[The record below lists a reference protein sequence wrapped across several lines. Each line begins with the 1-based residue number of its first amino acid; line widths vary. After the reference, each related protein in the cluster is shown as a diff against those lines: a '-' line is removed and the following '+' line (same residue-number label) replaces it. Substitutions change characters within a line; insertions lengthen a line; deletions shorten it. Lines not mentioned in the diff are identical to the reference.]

1 MKKNY
6 FSKVKT
12 TLFNPLT
19 SSLKNLKKGISPW
32 LVASFVLVG
41 GFEAFG
47 QVTINTANGS
57 INSCTYP
64 TSYVTL
70 GNIFLE
76 ENQNSNF
83 GFPLQNTDYTF
94 IITAPANFEFQ
105 AGVGSVSFRSGGN
118 ITNASINVTVTTI
131 TITYRSNQN
140 NRTNQDDRLTISG
153 INFRGITGPSSGNIS
168 RTLLNPGSGV
178 INGAG
183 TGTTYGLLTSTN
195 NPLPA
200 NGGGATSVCVG
211 SSTPAFTNTVTGG
224 TWSIITGTGN
234 ATVSAGGVVT
244 GTSAGTVTVRYTV
257 NGCNSNSSITVNPT
271 PAAITGGSATVCTG
285 SSTPAFTNSTPSGT
299 WSIVNG
305 TGAASITSGGIVTGI
320 SAGDATVVYTVGSC
334 NTSRTITIISI
345 PTTVTTPTPTN
356 GATGVCYTGDG
367 AVTSISW
374 GAVSG
379 ATSYDVYFG
388 SGSLPATVTA
398 TVSSNSYNTGTLLA
412 NTTYFWRVVARNTCG
427 NAPSSS
433 TFSFTTN
440 SLPCYCSP
448 SSTNSSVYISS
459 IRSVGTVLDV
469 TNGPTGYSP
478 GGYGDFSNT
487 TIATQVAG
495 SGINLEIR
503 LTGSYGI
510 FFFCSSNPN
519 QFIKTWV
526 DWNNDGDFDD
536 SGEQVY
542 ISGTD
547 ANPVATSLDNI
558 FGFVVPSG
566 TPPGNYRIRIR
577 TRASCNGNTIAPCA
591 PYTTGETED
600 YNIAVIPDCPAKI
613 LTVLDG
619 SACGPTNTVTLG
631 ATATASASGFRWYTS
646 LTGGAPIAT
655 TTTGSWTS
663 PSISSTTTYYVT
675 AFNGSCETIHRTPV
689 VATILPTTNI
699 TVTPSVPEV
708 CGEGNIVEITASGDF
723 VTETLLLQ
731 TFESG
736 MAPFTVSTPINTNGG
751 VDTPWSVKSSVY
763 VPAATTVWRPALN
776 SGAVGTTGN
785 HFAFTTSDYTN
796 SNIQTI
802 LTSPVIDAS
811 TYNSLSLSFDQIY
824 GAFSGDSA
832 MVQAFDGSSW
842 NTVATYTSDIGTPSV
857 FTKMAPLNLNAYAG
871 NANLQIR
878 FVYTANW
885 DDGWAID
892 NIKLEGVRPLNTT
905 FTWTGG
911 TIDAFIDAACTTP
924 YTSQAVT
931 TVYVRPT
938 ASQLASASWSF
949 TANATLGNGCPVSQ
963 LITINNK
970 TKLWKGTAD
979 NNWYNPNNWEPVG
992 VPDANTCVFIYP
1004 GSPASHTTNIN
1015 TTTNDGFAKT
1025 LTVRPSGVLTIHPG
1039 NDLTVTDA
1047 VTVDNGG
1054 TFNIENSGSLIQ
1066 VNNVLNSGRITMK
1079 RNANFGAMDYVYWSS
1094 PVANFSSSSISPGT
1108 PTSLIWKWEP
1118 TTTTPYTPQYGNW
1131 VNGNE
1136 TMTLG
1141 RGYIVR
1147 SPNGWPT
1154 ANTTFTANF
1163 TGVPN
1168 NGTITRVI
1176 TRSTYTGGPTAGP
1189 TSTPVTANDDN
1200 WNLIGNP
1207 YPSSIDAVAFLSTN
1221 STHINSFIDLWTHGN
1236 APTAIAD
1243 PFYQDYQLNYNPND
1257 YLRYNS
1263 LGGTQAGFDGKIGAG
1278 QGFFILMRDAGGTT
1292 ENVLFTNAMRSHNHR
1307 NDQFFRSS
1315 TITNLNSSEIERHRI
1330 WLKMISPNMISTD
1343 MLVGYATGASNNLD
1357 DTFDAMNKGIKANY
1371 ELYSMAENQGL
1382 LIQGRSLPFDQND
1395 RIPLGAA
1402 ISNNG
1407 IHTIAISET
1416 DGLFSLNKQSI
1427 YLEDLVLGITH
1438 DLRAAPYTFTATP
1451 GRYENRF
1458 VLKFNNETLSNEDFV
1473 ANSITVYTNES
1484 ININVPNQQIKTVRV
1499 YDLLGKSLGTF
1510 TNINSDS
1517 FSSKNVSKTQSP
1529 LLVEITLE
1537 NGAVV
1542 TKKVIY

>member
-12 TLFNPLT
+12 VFFNPLT
-19 SSLKNLKKGISPW
+19 PSLKNFKKATTLW
-32 LVASFVLVG
+32 LVAAFVLVG
-41 GFEAFG
+41 VSEVFG
-47 QVTINTANGS
+47 QVTITRANGNV
-57 INSCTYP
+57 NSCAFP
-64 TSYVTL
+64 TVFSPL
-70 GNIFLE
+70 GNIVLE
-76 ENQNSNF
+76 ETQKDDF
-83 GFPLQNTDYTF
+83 AFPFSAFNYTF
-94 IITAPANFEFQ
+94 ILTAPTNFEFQ
-105 AGVGSVSFRSGGN
+105 AGAGNVTFNSGGD
-118 ITNASINVTVTTI
+118 ITSASITVTSTTI
-131 TITYRSNQN
+131 RITYSSNQTQ
-140 NRTNQDDRLTISG
+140 RTNQDDILTISG
-153 INFRGITGPSSGNIS
+153 INFRGINGPSSGNIT
-168 RTLLNPGSGV
+168 RTTTNPGTGFIS
-178 INGAG
+178 GAG
-183 TGTTYGLLTSTN
+183 AGSSPIYGLLTSTII
-195 NPLPA
+195 PLPSAVTTSTPA
-200 NGGGATSVCVG
+200 NGT
-211 SSTPAFTNTVTGG
+211 
-224 TWSIITGTGN
+224 
-234 ATVSAGGVVT
+234 
-244 GTSAGTVTVRYTV
+244 
-257 NGCNSNSSITVNPT
+257 
-271 PAAITGGSATVCTG
+271 
-285 SSTPAFTNSTPSGT
+285 
-299 WSIVNG
+299 
-305 TGAASITSGGIVTGI
+305 
-320 SAGDATVVYTVGSC
+320 
-334 NTSRTITIISI
+334 
-345 PTTVTTPTPTN
+345 
-356 GATGVCYTGDG
+356 TGVCYTGSG

-374 GAVSG
+374 GAPSG

-388 SGSLPATVTA
+388 SGSLPTTITATVT
-398 TVSSNSYNTGTLLA
+398 TNSFNTGTLLA
-412 NTTYFWRVVARNTCG
+412 NTTYFWRVVARNSCG
-427 NAPSSS
+427 NAPTSS

-440 SLPCYCSP
+440 SLPCYCIP
-448 SSTNSSVYISS
+448 STTQNTEFITG
-459 IRSVGTVLDV
+459 IASVGTINDV
-469 TNGPTGYSP
+469 SNTSGYTP
-478 GGYGDFSNT
+478 GGYANNTST
-487 TIATQVAG
+487 TIATQIPG
-495 SGINLEIR
+495 GGINININLSPSPSE
-503 LTGSYGI
+503 LQY
-510 FFFCSSNPN
+510 
-519 QFIKTWV
+519 IKTWV
-526 DWNNDGDFDD
+526 DWNNDGDFNDA
-536 SGEQVY
+536 GELVY
-542 ISGTD
+542 TTDGT
-547 ANPVATSLDNI
+547 ATGPTS
-558 FGFVVPSG
+558 FGFIVPNAQAI
-566 TPPGNYRIRIR
+566 GNYRMRIT
-577 TRASCNGNTIAPCA
+577 TRGQSSGSTFDSCSTNTR
-591 PYTTGETED
+591 GETED
-600 YNIAVIPDCPAKI
+600 YTISIVADCAAKI
-613 LTVLDG
+613 TSVTNG
-619 SACGPTNTVTLG
+619 SACGPSNTVNLSATMSAG
-631 ATATASASGFRWYTS
+631 ATQIRWYNS
-646 LTGGAPIAT
+646 LTGGTQVAT
-655 TTTGSWTS
+655 GATWTT
-663 PSISSTTTYYVT
+663 PVLSSTTTYYVS
-675 AFNGSCETIHRTPV
+675 AWNGSCETLHRTPV
-689 VATILPTTNI
+689 VATILPTSNI
-699 TVTPSVPEV
+699 NVTPSVPEV
-708 CGEGNIVEITASGDF
+708 CGEGNIVQITAAGDF
-723 VTETLLLQ
+723 VRETLLLQ
-731 TFESG
+731 NFESG
-736 MAPFTVSTPINTNGG
+736 MAPFTVSNPITTNAGP
-751 VDTPWSVKSSVY
+751 DTPWSVKPSPYQPNS
-763 VPAATTVWRPALN
+763 TTVWKPAVN
-776 SGAVGTTGN
+776 SGPVGSSGN
-785 HFAFTTSDYTN
+785 RFAFTTSDYSG

-802 LTSPVIDAS
+802 MTSPSIDAS
-811 TYNSLSLSFDQIY
+811 LYNSLTLTFDHYYSAY
-824 GAFSGDSA
+824 GGDFGII
-832 MVQAFDGSSW
+832 Q
-842 NTVATYTSDIGTPSV
+842 VATDAAGTNWTPAIQTYNTDLGSASV
-857 FTKMAPLNLNAYAG
+857 FTGATVNLTPYAG
-871 NANLQIR
+871 VSTLRFR
-878 FVYTANW
+878 FVYNGNF

-892 NIKLEGVRPLNTT
+892 NIKLEGVKPLNTT

-911 TIDAFIDAACTTP
+911 TVDAFIDAACTTP

-931 TVYVRPT
+931 TVYIRPT

-1015 TTTNDGFAKT
+1015 TSTNDGFAKT

-1066 VNNVLNSGRITMK
+1066 INSVPNSGRIAMK
-1079 RNANFGAMDYVYWSS
+1079 RNASFGALDYVYWST
-1094 PVANFSSSSISPGT
+1094 PVANFSSGSISPGT

-1136 TMTLG
+1136 IMTIG

-1168 NGTITRVI
+1168 NGTITRAI

-1207 YPSSIDAVAFLSTN
+1207 YPSSIDAVAFLSAN

-1236 APTAIAD
+1236 APAAISD

-1278 QGFFILMRDAGGTT
+1278 QGFFVLMRDAGGTT
-1292 ENVLFTNAMRSHNHR
+1292 ENVLFTNAMRSRNHR
-1307 NDQFFRSS
+1307 NDQFFRGSVES
-1315 TITNLNSSEIERHRI
+1315 NQNFSEIERHRI

-1343 MLVGYATGASNNLD
+1343 MLVGYASGASNHLD

-1371 ELYSMAENQGL
+1371 ELYSIADNQGL

-1416 DGLFSLNKQSI
+1416 DGLFGLNKQSI
-1427 YLEDLVLGITH
+1427 FLEDLVLGITH

-1517 FSSKNVSKTQSP
+1517 FSSKNVSKTQSL

-1542 TKKVIY
+1542 NKKVIY